1 MHFDFNDEQR
11 SIREAANGL
20 LQQRSPVGR
29 IAEAVE
35 AGADDEALWQEM
47 TELGWAGIAL
57 PEELDGQG
65 LAMVELCLLLEEQ
78 GATLSRTPLLPSACA
93 GRLLLHGGDDAQRQR
108 WLPKLA
114 AGQTRGGFG
123 RLGDGNALVA
133 GAAGAD
139 LVTLASE
146 RTGLLLEVGQEP
158 LEASETIDPLRSYGH
173 TAPCGQILGC
183 DVPRGIQEAAICGAA
198 ELLGVARFCLETTVE
213 YVKDRRQFGVP
224 VGSFQAIGHKCAE
237 MLYGVESARAAVY
250 YAAWAADAAPEQ
262 LPEAA
267 SIAKYVAS
275 GGAVAVAG
283 AAIQA
288 HGGVG
293 FTWEANLHWWFK
305 RAQVDAQLLGGP
317 AYHRARIGELI
328 AA

>member
-1 MHFDFNDEQR
+1 MHFDFSDEQR
-11 SIREAANGL
+11 AIREAANGL

-237 MLYGVESARAAVY
+237 MLYRVEGARAAVY
-250 YAAWAADAAPEQ
+250 YGAWAADAAPEQ
-262 LPEAA
+262 LPRPPQ
-267 SIAKYVAS
+267 SPS
-275 GGAVAVAG
+275 
-283 AAIQA
+283 
-288 HGGVG
+288 
-293 FTWEANLHWWFK
+293 TLP
-305 RAQVDAQLLGGP
+305 L
-317 AYHRARIGELI
+317 RARSRSLARRSRPTAESASPGKRTSTIGSSALRSTRSFS
-328 AA
+328 AARPTTALGSAS